1 MKDWLIADV
10 SLLDVHFQAWMLVVL
25 GIPPGVGSSPFGQR
39 EVFAKV
45 LALDVGAAAPSE
57 HTATSGVIL

>member
-1 MKDWLIADV
+1 MGEWLIADV
-10 SLLDVHFQAWMLVVL
+10 SLLDVHFQPWMLLLL
-25 GIPPGVGSSPFGQR
+25 GIPCVGSSPFGQR

-45 LALDVGAAAPSE
+45 LALEVGAVAPSE